1 MWLVNNL
8 KYSTFLCSDAGT
20 DGLTV
25 TGYIITTVV
34 ICTVFLIIIIISF
47 FVNAKKTNKLCW
59 VSKRKSVVVKRL
71 SQALLN

>member
-1 MWLVNNL
+1 MWLVNNP
-8 KYSTFLCSDAGT
+8 KYSTFLCSDGST

-34 ICTVFLIIIIISF
+34 ICTIFLIIIVISF

-59 VSKRKSVVVKRL
+59 VSKSVVVKRL